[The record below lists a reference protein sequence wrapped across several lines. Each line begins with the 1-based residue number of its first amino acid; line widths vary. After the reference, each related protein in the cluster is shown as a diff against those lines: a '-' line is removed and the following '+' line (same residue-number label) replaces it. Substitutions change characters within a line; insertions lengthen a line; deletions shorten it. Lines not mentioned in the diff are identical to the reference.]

1 MKKVHIKWKG
11 FCVYRNEEYI
21 VPQRKGGGFRYMYL
35 PLDATIEVL
44 QAKAV
49 NIFFPEGTNSFME
62 KLSECNIKF
71 TDSADNF
78 VPPKIT
84 LRRYLE
90 EKGQYQSRTYFVVPS
105 RCDIF
110 DFINSGNNG
119 EGDHSELN
127 EPSNRRFKHT
137 TFPLEPQSSSS
148 TQRSDMLFAP
158 SHSFASR
165 NEYLTT
171 TREPAGQSL
180 IPSRGSHGL
189 DEVEVSVDISCHETT
204 TIPKSS
210 AAGMAKYGNP
220 VSVTTNPN
228 IEQNRDTTFLKISQN
243 FLAQPNYIDGTQSWV
258 EQLPITLGEEENN
271 YLGIDSA
278 ENPTVSPGSIVQNRD
293 DAVTANNNNVQ
304 REKDVSTSAENNTS
318 GNNGNENNVTKI
330 VSLADTEPYQ
340 QEETNLVK

>member
-1 MKKVHIKWKG
+1 
-11 FCVYRNEEYI
+11 
-21 VPQRKGGGFRYMYL
+21 
-35 PLDATIEVL
+35 
-44 QAKAV
+44 
-49 NIFFPEGTNSFME
+49 ME

-84 LRRYLE
+84 LRSYLE
-90 EKGQYQSRTYFVVPS
+90 EKGQYLSRTYFVVHS

-119 EGDHSELN
+119 EDDHSELN
-127 EPSNRRFKHT
+127 EPNNPRFKHT
-137 TFPLEPQSSSS
+137 TFPLELQSSSS

-158 SHSFASR
+158 SHSFASQ

-180 IPSRGSHGL
+180 IPSQVSQGL
-189 DEVEVSVDISCHETT
+189 DEVVVSVDISCHETT
-204 TIPKSS
+204 TVPKSS
-210 AAGMAKYGNP
+210 AAGMAKSINLI
-220 VSVTTNPN
+220 SVTANPN
-228 IEQNRDTTFLKISQN
+228 IEQNRDTTFSKISQN

-258 EQLPITLGEEENN
+258 EQLPITLGGEENN

-278 ENPTVSPGSIVQNRD
+278 ENPTASPGSIVQNRD
-293 DAVTANNNNVQ
+293 DAITTSNNNVQ
-304 REKDVSTSAENNTS
+304 RENDVSTSAENNTS
-318 GNNGNENNVTKI
+318 GNNGNENNVREI

-340 QEETNLVK
+340 QEEINLVKSEAIEIEGWC